1 MTTIRATCPSCGEVE
16 LTPEDLELKV
26 CSNNSASSFY
36 RFMCPLC
43 TDEVQKPA
51 DDRIVQLLISG
62 GVHATMWDLPQA
74 EDHGDAPAFTMDD
87 LLDFHNLLQ
96 TDTWFDQLT
105 GAA

>member
-16 LTPEDLELKV
+16 LTPDDLELKV
-26 CSNNSASSFY
+26 CSNHAASSYY
-36 RFMCPLC
+36 RFTCPLC
-43 TDEVQKPA
+43 MDDIRKPA

-62 GVHATMWDLPQA
+62 GVHASMWDLPA
-74 EDHGDAPAFTMDD
+74 ADTPSDAPPFTIDD

-96 TDTWFDQLT
+96 TDTWFDQLL